1 MNSYCGRV
9 VVVSTNTK
17 LHQER
22 ELSLLTAAAV
32 WRSWN
37 PNNEKERD
45 SLAENRRA
53 YSLFISL
60 IMVVNAVA
68 QAVVVCCDSVALNDA
83 REGSPSYDQA
93 LPRRRRQHQLLS

>member
-53 YSLFISL
+53 YSLFLSL
-60 IMVVNAVA
+60 A
-68 QAVVVCCDSVALNDA
+68 QAVVVCCDSLIHCH
-83 REGSPSYDQA
+83 SQ
-93 LPRRRRQHQLLS
+93 